1 MAVRGIAV
9 TRTTS
14 AWLKRRRNIRRR
26 RSGRPGSPPAR
37 RITRKSTPSSICVRR
52 SEERHMSETEALTWP
67 ATRLSDALEAPAR
80 DTFSAKPVEAASV
93 PASLGDACDDNSCVT
108 TPVTDPKAH
117 GKSSPPRMAAS
128 SAQREATRERA
139 NDPTVNFAHGRH
151 ANFFRLT
158 DVRGRPYTS
167 AGAAAW
173 GAVEEAGRAARGEC
187 DEADPPPA
195 RSSLRRSLADL
206 QPRPTGDQD
215 LQRRTGNHQPVL
227 RRAGESPSCRSIG
240 SSATI

>member
-1 MAVRGIAV
+1 
-9 TRTTS
+9 
-14 AWLKRRRNIRRR
+14 
-26 RSGRPGSPPAR
+26 
-37 RITRKSTPSSICVRR
+37 
-52 SEERHMSETEALTWP
+52 MSETEALTWP

-167 AGAAAW
+167 AGAAALTFVLVP
-173 GAVEEAGRAARGEC
+173 GLAYVEATSNPPVRLLGVAARLGVW
-187 DEADPPPA
+187 AKLVRGVRGRLPP
-195 RSSLRRSLADL
+195 S
-206 QPRPTGDQD
+206 
-215 LQRRTGNHQPVL
+215 
-227 RRAGESPSCRSIG
+227 E
-240 SSATI
+240 